1 MCSVFTVLRGSYSR
15 VADNKSLMM
24 LKKCKYN
31 KIVFNTGPRDYSP
44 TTGHESSKIHA
55 TVFTNTT
62 LKCLVDSQLD
72 YVYDCHLE
80 WHFNNKSQPLKS
92 SEKYT
97 TDLQRTKRKCKEAF
111 TLTINNV
118 TDDDEGTY
126 SCHMF
131 CEWDEWINTSAAV
144 HLEVSPQPVGKTLFS
159 FHVP

>member
-1 MCSVFTVLRGSYSR
+1 MSSVFKAPRGSYSR
-15 VADNKSLMM
+15 MADAKSWMV
-24 LKKCKYN
+24 LKN
-31 KIVFNTGPRDYSP
+31 VSKIKLLFNTGPRDYSP

-80 WHFNNKSQPLKS
+80 WHFNNKSQPLES
-92 SEKYT
+92 SDKYT
-97 TDLQRTKRKCKEAF
+97 TDLQKTNRKCKEAF

-144 HLEVSPQPVGKTLFS
+144 RLEVSPQPVGKTLFL